1 MPVAISY
8 FPRVIN
14 WTRMHWVKLL
24 LVDAPAFVIQTWL
37 RLYALVLAVG
47 SIIVWSVLL
56 IWLAQAAWIALK

>member
-1 MPVAISY
+1 MRWLRI
-8 FPRVIN
+8 
-14 WTRMHWVKLL
+14 LL
-24 LVDAPAFVIQTWL
+24 IDAPAFVIGTWL